1 MSTRAQAIFEVKS
14 WDEQPWVEQEDGV
27 KLTLAVV
34 TKTYRGNIEGE
45 ASAETLMYYRADGT
59 AIFTG
64 LERVSGS
71 IGGRFGSFVLLVS
84 GTFRDGAATCEGKVV
99 PGSGASA
106 LKGLRGDLHYVAT
119 HAEYPKVSATLDYDF
134 DDV

>member
-1 MSTRAQAIFEVKS
+1 MSTRAQAVFELKS
-14 WDEQPWVEQEDGV
+14 WDEQPWVEQEDGT

-45 ASAETLMYYRADGT
+45 ATAESLMYYRADGS

-71 IGGRFGSFVLLVS
+71 VAGRFGTFVLMS

-106 LKGLRGDLHYVAT
+106 LKGLSGEIHYVAT
-119 HAEYPKVSATLDYDF
+119 HAEYPKVSVTLDYDF
-134 DDV
+134 DAA